1 MELQDFLLRV
11 KDLDEAHLRLKLH
24 ELIRENHH
32 YQILDDHNQ
41 ELIMELVM
49 KYRDK
54 WRHGVGISQQTIDTE
69 YHNLYENRRELD
81 LLENDLEVIKE
92 VLMFFKQQ

>member
-24 ELIRENHH
+24 DLIRENYH
-32 YQILDDHNQ
+32 YQILNDSNQ
-41 ELIMELVM
+41 ELVM
-49 KYRDK
+49 KLVMEHRDK
-54 WRHGVGISQQTIDTE
+54 WRHGVGISQQTIDKE
-69 YHNLYENRRELD
+69 YHHLYENRRELD

-92 VLMFFKQQ
+92 VLMFFKQK